1 MDLDLQA
8 STDILQQI
16 LIGELDQKSTR
27 NRCWTR
33 KLAQVSDL
41 DALISSK
48 LARALVKILASKT
61 IILRIPR
68 GSVPLFTEKC
78 LNKRG
83 VERLPT
89 APGYW
94 HYYAAQEVPTEVLF
108 RKKKACYTDPAES
121 TAQIFDLR
129 AGWCE
134 ILPFEIRFIEGKLVI
149 RAAKWLEDL
158 RHETEKHIL
167 KIKNDPAWR
176 SASKKERAK
185 LDFGSITARDRILIV
200 DLLRRNFMRL
210 TPKALYYYPVADNFV
225 RTSSAHK
232 YHNLIITVSPENR
245 TRFCATKPRSLAWKT
260 KAKARREKEN
270 SPKKQ

>member
-1 MDLDLQA
+1 MDLQDSTYILQ
-8 STDILQQI
+8 DILT
-16 LIGELDQKSTR
+16 GELDQKSTR

-48 LARALVKILASKT
+48 LARALVKVLASKT
-61 IILRIPR
+61 IILRIPG

-94 HYYAAQEVPTEVLF
+94 QYYAAQEVPTEVLF
-108 RKKKACYTDPAES
+108 RKKKACYTEAAES

-129 AGWCE
+129 AGWVE

-158 RHETEKHIL
+158 RHETEKDIL
-167 KIKNDPAWR
+167 RIKNDPEWR
-176 SASKKERAK
+176 KASKKARAK
-185 LDFGSITARDRILIV
+185 LDYCSISAFDRILIV

-210 TPKALYYYPVADNFV
+210 TPKAVYYYPLADSFV
-225 RTSSAHK
+225 STSSAPK

-245 TRFCATKPRSLAWKT
+245 TQFCATKPRSLAWKT
-260 KAKARREKEN
+260 KAKARREKET
-270 SPKKQ
+270 SPKNQ